1 MSESCDLLELHINSY
16 VIRIKEKLRSG
27 ELTTSGDEW
36 PVFLYHGYSCDPNDP
51 WNGLFRSALLVKV
64 Q

>member
-1 MSESCDLLELHINSY
+1 VSLVIFLEPHVDSHVNS
-16 VIRIKEKLRSG
+16 IKEKVRSG

-51 WNGLFRSALLVKV
+51 WNGLLRSSLLVKV